1 MNFEDVCNLNNN
13 SLNTDNNLAIMVD
26 YNNNEWLK
34 RYNVACHWWSADATS
49 LHCHNFYEFF
59 IVTSGEAYHEIN
71 NRTSRLHKG
80 TLRLITPND
89 AHCIVSCKGSSCTH
103 INLSVTVERLEAI
116 CTSLGVELDEL
127 CEDIQNINLS
137 VSELEFFVKTAQRVS
152 LMQFNNDD
160 RGVVFISEMLS
171 NAVCIIYNY
180 KLFSHQERPEWFTH
194 TLEKI
199 HSPEYYSCSADDIYR
214 IAGFSAPVVI
224 DRFKRYT
231 GKTVVEYLKM
241 IKINNACDMLK
252 NTETSILEIS
262 NIIGYASLSHF
273 NRVFKEY
280 IGITPAL
287 YRKENKPSLI
297 NF

>member
-1 MNFEDVCNLNNN
+1 MFEDVCNLNNN
-13 SLNTDNNLAIMVD
+13 LVYDENNSVIMVD
-26 YNNNEWLK
+26 YHNNEWLK
-34 RYNVACHWWSADATS
+34 RYSVSCHWWSSDATS
-49 LHCHNFYEFF
+49 LHRHNFYEFF

-89 AHCIVSCKGSSCTH
+89 AHCIVSCQGNSCTH

-116 CTSLGVELDEL
+116 CSSLGVNLDEL
-127 CEDIQNINLS
+127 CDDIQNINLS
-137 VSELEFFVKTAQRVS
+137 VSELEFFIKTAQRVS

-171 NAVCIIYNY
+171 NAVCIVYNN
-180 KLFSHQERPEWFTH
+180 KLFSHRECPEWFTR

-262 NIIGYASLSHF
+262 NILGYASLSHF